1 MFHDALVPFAE
12 RRIISMSLKEKVLFI
27 GLGNYGCKQGK
38 AFFDMG
44 YKIIFANKNKQDLK
58 VLGNVPNIYR
68 LNHFDGLGGHR
79 ELGID
84 LLTLLKVWEAVITKD
99 YFWVKYNNEL
109 DKTDDI
115 EIGDDEN
122 GLLFI
127 YFYWSNG
134 KHLVLYL
141 KDYGKTYALTKR
153 ELEQNE

>member
-1 MFHDALVPFAE
+1 MKRLTE
-12 RRIISMSLKEKVLFI
+12 RRN
-27 GLGNYGCKQGK
+27 GLYYDIEECVVSNCSQK
-38 AFFDMG
+38 
-44 YKIIFANKNKQDLK
+44 
-58 VLGNVPNIYR
+58 LGRYEDIEE
-68 LNHFDGLGGHR
+68 

-84 LLTLLKVWEAVITKD
+84 LLTLLKIWEAVITKD

-153 ELEQNE
+153 ELEEERR

>member
-1 MFHDALVPFAE
+1 MNRLTKKIKGSNNYCKFE
-12 RRIISMSLKEKVLFI
+12 LKNAKYKDLFELSSNREI
-27 GLGNYGCKQGK
+27 ENYVNTDLTIAIDKLGQLE
-38 AFFDMG
+38 D
-44 YKIIFANKNKQDLK
+44 IEE
-58 VLGNVPNIYR
+58 
-68 LNHFDGLGGHR
+68 

-84 LLTLLKVWEAVITKD
+84 LLTLLKVWEAVITRD

-109 DKTDDI
+109 AKTDDI
-115 EIGDDEN
+115 EIGDYKN

-134 KHLVLYL
+134 KHLVLHL